1 MSSLEAAMWAE
12 KYRPKKLNEIKNQT
26 EIVER
31 LKRFVKTKSMP
42 HCLFAGPP
50 GTGKTTASICLAHE
64 IFGERYMDA
73 YMELNAS
80 DARGIDVIRTTVKEF
95 ARISTISQVPFKL
108 LVLDEADN
116 MTADAQHAL
125 RRTMERYTE
134 TCRFILSCNYSGKI
148 IEPIQSRCALFRFSP
163 LSEDDVNSYLG
174 EIAKSEKIMLE
185 PNALKAIVSFS
196 EGDMRRAINAL
207 QAASSLSKKVNEK
220 SIYKVIGKVTSED
233 IKDILSLS
241 LKNEFIE
248 ARNKLRTV
256 LMEYGIS
263 GQDIIK
269 ELHSEIFK
277 IELPEKKKVKIA
289 EAIGE
294 VDFRLAQGADE
305 EVQLSA
311 LLAQI
316 ASENLEK

>member
-1 MSSLEAAMWAE
+1 
-12 KYRPKKLNEIKNQT
+12 
-26 EIVER
+26 
-31 LKRFVKTKSMP
+31 
-42 HCLFAGPP
+42 
-50 GTGKTTASICLAHE
+50 
-64 IFGERYMDA
+64 
-73 YMELNAS
+73 
-80 DARGIDVIRTTVKEF
+80 
-95 ARISTISQVPFKL
+95 
-108 LVLDEADN
+108 

-125 RRTMERYTE
+125 RRTMEKYTE

-163 LSEDDVNSYLG
+163 LLEDDVNSYLS
-174 EIAKSEKIMLE
+174 EIAKNEKITLE
-185 PNALKAIVSFS
+185 ANALKVIVSFS

-207 QAASSLSKKVNEK
+207 QAASSLGKKVNEK
-220 SIYKVIGKVTSED
+220 SVYKVIGKVTSQD
-233 IKDILSLS
+233 IKEILSLA
-241 LKNEFIE
+241 LKNEFLE

-256 LMEYGIS
+256 LIEYGIS
-263 GQDIIK
+263 GQNIVK

-277 IELPEKKKVKIA
+277 IELSEKKKVKIV

-305 EVQLSA
+305 EIQLSA